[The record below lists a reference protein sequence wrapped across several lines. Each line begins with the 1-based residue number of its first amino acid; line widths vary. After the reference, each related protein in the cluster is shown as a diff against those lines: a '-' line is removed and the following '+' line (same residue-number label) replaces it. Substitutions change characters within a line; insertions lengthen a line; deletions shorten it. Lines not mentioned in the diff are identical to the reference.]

1 MKLASNGYPQI
12 FSMTRLASAK
22 CVAFFFLLGVL
33 KSMVRSADIELK
45 MGIQG

>member
-12 FSMTRLASAK
+12 FSMRRLLIAK
-22 CVAFFFLLGVL
+22 CVAFFFLPGVL
-33 KSMVRSADIELK
+33 KSMARSADIELK